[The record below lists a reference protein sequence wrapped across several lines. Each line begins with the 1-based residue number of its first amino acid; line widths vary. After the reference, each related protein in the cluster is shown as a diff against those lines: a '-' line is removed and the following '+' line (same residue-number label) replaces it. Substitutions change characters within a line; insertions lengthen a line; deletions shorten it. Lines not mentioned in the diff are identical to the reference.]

1 VTEDFDLIIVGGGP
15 AGLAAGLYA
24 ARMELKAVLLDRGP
38 LGGQL
43 LNTELIEDYPGFDS
57 ILGGELATKMGEH
70 ARHFGLDIRE
80 FQPVAEVDAEGLD
93 KVVRLEDGSE
103 LHAPAVI
110 LAAGGLPRKLG
121 VPGEEEF
128 AGRGVSYCAVCDGAF
143 FRGQELAVIGG
154 GDAAVEEGDF
164 LTRYAS
170 KVYLIHRRNE
180 FRAQPILVDRARS
193 NPKIEFI
200 MEAQVQ
206 TIEGDEKVQRVRYVK
221 DGVEKEL
228 LVGGVFIF
236 VGFLPNSGLVKAH
249 VDHDANGY
257 FITDPDMST
266 SIKGVWAVG
275 DVRAQLTKQIAT
287 AVGDGTTA
295 AVAASQYLDHL
306 RDADRHHGVEPAVT
320 QTEPV

>member
-1 VTEDFDLIIVGGGP
+1 MKTPDAHESHDVIIVGGGP

-93 KVVRLEDGSE
+93 KLVRLEDGSE

-143 FRGQELAVIGG
+143 FRGEHLAVVGG
-154 GDAAVEEGDF
+154 GDAAIEEGVF

-170 KVYLIHRRNE
+170 KVSIIHRRDE
-180 FRAQPILVDRARS
+180 FRAQPILIEEARH
-193 NPKIEFI
+193 NP
-200 MEAQVQ
+200 
-206 TIEGDEKVQRVRYVK
+206 
-221 DGVEKEL
+221 
-228 LVGGVFIF
+228 
-236 VGFLPNSGLVKAH
+236 
-249 VDHDANGY
+249 
-257 FITDPDMST
+257 
-266 SIKGVWAVG
+266 
-275 DVRAQLTKQIAT
+275 
-287 AVGDGTTA
+287 
-295 AVAASQYLDHL
+295 
-306 RDADRHHGVEPAVT
+306 
-320 QTEPV
+320 